1 MKFID
6 LPVTLRPCSSA
17 RVVTEDGSVKAVPL
31 AAYERVEQ
39 QVYGSVTFSHS
50 PDALL
55 FFDVKQAALR
65 LFERSGR

>member
-1 MKFID
+1 MRFAQ
-6 LPVTLRPCSSA
+6 LSAEAHACLFAATTLLA
-17 RVVTEDGSVKAVPL
+17 AVPL
-31 AAYERVEQ
+31 GAYERVER

-55 FFDVKQAALR
+55 FFDVKQAAFF